1 MISSITCRC
10 HASSR
15 HALTRP
21 VRPST
26 GLLYSTGGHHRAAVA
41 RRFHIGHALTV
52 TSLDLK
58 GKINASRRPS
68 PRQLCTGVLGLGAEI
83 QWAATATQSASALP
97 ILISSAI
104 MDGRPLAGMAGQL
117 AAGHKAAA
125 AAAQQKDDG
134 STAGSHN
141 DPSIAQCG
149 VVWQCARMCAFAGDR
164 RYVLPACLHVHQLG
178 WLGSG

>member
-41 RRFHIGHALTV
+41 RRYSFRIGHALTV

-104 MDGRPLAGMAGQL
+104 MDGRPLAGRSASSR
-117 AAGHKAAA
+117 
-125 AAAQQKDDG
+125 AQG
-134 STAGSHN
+134 SSSSRPTKGRRIHRR
-141 DPSIAQCG
+141 IAQRSVDCPVWCG
-149 VVWQCARMCAFAGDR
+149 VAMCTHVCFCR
-164 RYVLPACLHVHQLG
+164 R
-178 WLGSG
+178 

>member
-41 RRFHIGHALTV
+41 RRYSFHIGHALTV

-83 QWAATATQSASALP
+83 QWAANPQSASALP

-104 MDGRPLAGMAGQL
+104 MDGRPLAGRSASSR
-117 AAGHKAAA
+117 
-125 AAAQQKDDG
+125 AQG
-134 STAGSHN
+134 SSSSRPTKGRRIHRR
-141 DPSIAQCG
+141 IAQRSVDCPVWCG
-149 VVWQCARMCAFAGDR
+149 VAMCTHVCFCR
-164 RYVLPACLHVHQLG
+164 R
-178 WLGSG
+178 

>member
-41 RRFHIGHALTV
+41 RRYSFHIGHALTV

-83 QWAATATQSASALP
+83 QWAASPQSASALP

-104 MDGRPLAGMAGQL
+104 MDGRPLAGRSASSR
-117 AAGHKAAA
+117 
-125 AAAQQKDDG
+125 AQG
-134 STAGSHN
+134 SSSSRPTKGRRIHRR
-141 DPSIAQCG
+141 IAQRSVDCPVWCG
-149 VVWQCARMCAFAGDR
+149 VAMCTHVCFCR
-164 RYVLPACLHVHQLG
+164 R
-178 WLGSG
+178 

>member
-1 MISSITCRC
+1 MRWSGLVSSITCRC

-26 GLLYSTGGHHRAAVA
+26 GLLYSTGVHHRAAVA
-41 RRFHIGHALTV
+41 RRYSFRIGHALTV

-58 GKINASRRPS
+58 GKINASAVHCAGTGSRDPVGRNAIRIGRP
-68 PRQLCTGVLGLGAEI
+68 PN
-83 QWAATATQSASALP
+83 
-97 ILISSAI
+97 LISSAI
-104 MDGRPLAGMAGQL
+104 MDGRPLAGRSASSR
-117 AAGHKAAA
+117 AYKAA

-134 STAGSHN
+134 SAGSHDD

-164 RYVLPACLHVHQLG
+164 RYVLPACTYINWDGSAPG
-178 WLGSG
+178 WVG

>member
-1 MISSITCRC
+1 MVLVHMISSITCRC

-41 RRFHIGHALTV
+41 RRYSFHIGHALTV

-83 QWAATATQSASALP
+83 QWAATATQSASTLP

-104 MDGRPLAGMAGQL
+104 MDGRPLAGRSASSR
-117 AAGHKAAA
+117 
-125 AAAQQKDDG
+125 AQG
-134 STAGSHN
+134 SSSSRPTKGRRIHRR
-141 DPSIAQCG
+141 IAQRSVDCPVWCG
-149 VVWQCARMCAFAGDR
+149 VAMCTHVCFCR
-164 RYVLPACLHVHQLG
+164 R
-178 WLGSG
+178 